1 TGATTTPDSHKKPG
15 VACIRVSPPHYSSY
29 LNTNCISISTP
40 IFSGTTQGKIL
51 GTIVNCYGLDIL
63 NRITTDRTKLGETG
77 EIYLVNQD
85 KIMITE
91 SRFLEDAPLKQMV
104 DTEPVRMIID
114 HGKEM
119 TGIYPDYRNV
129 PVVGASAYIREYG
142 WIVIAEIDE
151 AEAFAPLKIIG
162 LIALTI
168 WIVSAVAVVGIG
180 IFFAFSTAQPINTLK
195 AAAEKFAAGNL
206 EHRVNIPRSDEIGDL
221 AHSFNSMADKL
232 ALEKRI
238 VSYAVEQ
245 SPVAIVITDINGIVE
260 YVNPK
265 FTKLT
270 QYTPDEILGKNPRFL
285 KSGTTSQEEYKQL
298 WDMIASGKEW
308 HGIFHNKKKN
318 GDYFWSSASIS
329 PVRKKGGDIIN
340 YVGIQEDITEEMLVK
355 DKLKGAIEERDKTI
369 EEMKQLM
376 FFSNMVNDEIREE
389 NLINHLFMILKER
402 FHPDILAVFFIDKE
416 KHVINTPL
424 VFPPELAH
432 TLIKN
437 EILIDPTLCRVIRT
451 GREFIARDIRKEP
464 YCECIFPPIEE
475 GGCACYPLLAGGMVI
490 GAILMAKKDMV
501 HSYGEDA
508 HGLMSTYAGLASSA
522 LHRIRLMEMTRHASV
537 TDVLTGIY
545 NRRFFNEILEKQLAL
560 AKRHN
565 EPLSLL
571 IADIDHFK
579 NINDTYGHTAG
590 DLALQQAVKAIKN
603 TIRSSD
609 IMARYGGEEFAIIM
623 PTTDIAH
630 AVSKAEEIRQRI
642 GNSDFDHVVTG
653 KVIRMNLCI
662 GVATFPE
669 HGGEPG
675 TL

>member
-1 TGATTTPDSHKKPG
+1 
-15 VACIRVSPPHYSSY
+15 VC
-29 LNTNCISISTP
+29 
-40 IFSGTTQGKIL
+40 
-51 GTIVNCYGLDIL
+51 
-63 NRITTDRTKLGETG
+63 
-77 EIYLVNQD
+77 
-85 KIMITE
+85 MIT
-91 SRFLEDAPLKQMV
+91 
-104 DTEPVRMIID
+104 D

-168 WIVSAVAVVGIG
+168 WVVCAVAVVGIG

-490 GAILMAKKDMV
+490 GAILMDKKDMV

-623 PTTDIAH
+623 PGADITH
-630 AVSKAEEIRQRI
+630 ALSKAEEIRQRI
-642 GNSDFDHVVTG
+642 GSTDFEHIVAG
-653 KVIRMNLCI
+653 KIIKMNLSI
-662 GVATFPE
+662 GIASFPE
-669 HGGEPG
+669 HDGDEPG
-675 TL
+675 TLMNNADSALYKAKNSGRNQVVAYYGPSSEY